1 MKILFLLLFT
11 LFFYTDTLC
20 QGIPIGTWRTHLS
33 YRVGKSVAIVG
44 NKVYCA
50 TESGFFYFDK
60 DDNSLRPLSKIDG
73 FSDIN
78 ISKINYNTKLDILLI
93 GYENGNIDLLKGN
106 EIINVND
113 IERSNNIVG
122 EKTINHIY
130 FAEFKDRNG
139 IDSLDMAY
147 LSCAFGIVV
156 LDLSYYNPDIK
167 NGKLEVKE
175 TYSELGNNGAQ
186 IEVFGT
192 TMNNDSLFLATANG
206 VMAARLAPDI
216 NLLDFNNWLSFS
228 DSTVYN
234 FTVNGNILDSIAFM
248 YDTSWNYTFDTAT
261 YIVDSLPKSQIQLI
275 LFNDSVSPFVP
286 TDTLIVWPTYYNNYQ
301 FDTLGNATDSSIVFP
316 DSVMSI
322 ETNTVIIPASNINI
336 SGKKAYAIAS
346 FNNKVY
352 TGLLN
357 ENVIHFYN
365 GKYWQKTNIPLSGG
379 ISDMKISA
387 DKLLI
392 TESNS
397 IIILNKNDS
406 LTILTNKLFNYP
418 SEAAFDSEGF
428 VWIADGV
435 NGLVS
440 DKDNPY
446 KSYYPNG
453 PFSSDVVKL
462 YYSDGGIYTL
472 PGGFG
477 KWGGV
482 GFSLFKDEQ
491 WEHIYPATPVMN
503 SLITM
508 VKNPVDNKIYFG
520 SMGYGLFE
528 QQAGWPSDLLVVHND
543 LNSTIKNSC
552 QAGSPSVMVT
562 GLAVDKGGNLWI
574 SNWQSDCA
582 NECGGGPYIHVKK
595 IDETWESFDFGFC
608 FPKDI
613 VIDDNNYKW
622 IRLDQSNEYGILVIP
637 ENYKNDPAIHLT
649 DITGNGGLPDINVQC
664 ITKDKNGDIWVG
676 TNKGVAV
683 FYNPSSV
690 FTDFTDGDLNAST
703 PIFGQ
708 RPLLETEQITTIAV
722 DGGNR
727 KWIGSRN
734 GLWLFDDGATE
745 EIINFTADNSPL
757 LSNNIIDIVIHA
769 KTGEVFIGTD
779 KGIISFRGTSTES
792 KSVHN
797 NVEVFPN
804 PVEPDFYGWVGI
816 KGLAIDAIVKIT
828 DVSGNLVYETQAEG
842 GMAVWNV
849 NDYNGNRVK
858 AGVYMIFSTTK
869 DKEDSYVA
877 KIAVKE

>member
-33 YRVGKSVAIVG
+33 YSVGKSVAIVG

-78 ISKINYNTKLDILLI
+78 ISKINYNAKLDILLI

-139 IDSLDMAY
+139 IDSLDLAY

-156 LDLSYYNPDIK
+156 LNLSYYNPGIK

-216 NLLDFNNWLSFS
+216 NLLDFNNWLSFI

-234 FTVNGNILDSIAFM
+234 FTVEGNILNSVAFMYDISWNYTYDTITGLVDSISKQQMQIVIYANQLPPYIPIDTLKVWPAYYNSYSYLIDTIYFDSLAYSFMVDGNIYDSIAFM
-248 YDTSWNYTFDTAT
+248 YDTSWAYTFNT
-261 YIVDSLPKSQIQLI
+261 DSLTIDSFPKSQIQLI

-301 FDTLGNATDSSIVFP
+301 FDILGNATDSSIVFP
-316 DSVMSI
+316 DSIIYLSVDTITFFDTLGIVIDSSSLVLPDSIIYLSVDTIKFISTFKVSTTDSSYVTPDSVMSLEI
-322 ETNTVIIPASNINI
+322 NTVIIPASNINI
-336 SGKKAYAIAS
+336 SGKKAYVIAS

-357 ENVIHFYN
+357 ENVLHFYN
-365 GKYWQKTNIPLSGG
+365 GKYWQTTNIALSGG
-379 ISDMKISA
+379 INDMKISA

-397 IIILNKNDS
+397 IIILDKDDS
-406 LTILTNKLFNYP
+406 ITILTNKLFNYP

-440 DKDNPY
+440 GKDDSY
-446 KSYYPNG
+446 ISYYPNG
-453 PFSSDVVKL
+453 PFSSDVFKL
-462 YYSDGGIYTL
+462 YYGGKHIYAL
-472 PGGFG
+472 AGGS
-477 KWGGV
+477 KSSSGGV
-482 GFSLFKDEQ
+482 GNNKGFYFFENNIWNNINKWTKNFPNVND
-491 WEHIYPATPVMN
+491 
-503 SLITM
+503 LISI
-508 VKNPVDNKIYFG
+508 VRNPVNNFLYISSNG
-520 SMGYGLFE
+520 NGLLE
-528 QQAGWPSDLLVVHND
+528 QEPGWSADLFRV
-543 LNSTIKNSC
+543 
-552 QAGSPSVMVT
+552 
-562 GLAVDKGGNLWI
+562 
-574 SNWQSDCA
+574 
-582 NECGGGPYIHVKK
+582 Y
-595 IDETWESFDFGFC
+595 
-608 FPKDI
+608 
-613 VIDDNNYKW
+613 NNY
-622 IRLDQSNEYGILVIP
+622 
-637 ENYKNDPAIHLT
+637 
-649 DITGNGGLPDINVQC
+649 
-664 ITKDKNGDIWVG
+664 
-676 TNKGVAV
+676 
-683 FYNPSSV
+683 
-690 FTDFTDGDLNAST
+690 
-703 PIFGQ
+703 
-708 RPLLETEQITTIAV
+708 
-722 DGGNR
+722 
-727 KWIGSRN
+727 
-734 GLWLFDDGATE
+734 
-745 EIINFTADNSPL
+745 NSPL
-757 LSNNIIDIVIHA
+757 
-769 KTGEVFIGTD
+769 KT
-779 KGIISFRGTSTES
+779 
-792 KSVHN
+792 
-797 NVEVFPN
+797 
-804 PVEPDFYGWVGI
+804 VGVQDSRMS
-816 KGLAIDAIVKIT
+816 GLAIDK
-828 DVSGNLVYETQAEG
+828 SGNL
-842 GMAVWNV
+842 W
-849 NDYNGNRVK
+849 
-858 AGVYMIFSTTK
+858 
-869 DKEDSYVA
+869 
-877 KIAVKE
+877 